1 MNTALSSPGS
11 PAFSRL
17 TALPPFDPHQALSL
31 EAACR
36 LALVPGRSGRRLTTD
51 ELLAWATDGYALV
64 EGGPRY
70 LFPTVLDEQGCRVTT
85 AEWCAAWVAFLGELS
100 EALAEETRG
109 PLDPPPYK
117 VRDVL

>member
-1 MNTALSSPGS
+1 MNATLTPPGP
-11 PAFSRL
+11 PAFASL
-17 TALPPFDPHQALSL
+17 TGLQPFDPRQALSL

-36 LALVPGRSGRRLTTD
+36 LGLVPGRSGRRLTTD
-51 ELLAWATDGYALV
+51 ELLRWATEGYSVV

-70 LFPTVLDEQGCRVTT
+70 LFPTVVDELGCRITT
-85 AEWCAAWVAFLGELS
+85 ADWCAAWVTFLGELS
-100 EALAEETRG
+100 EALAEAGRG